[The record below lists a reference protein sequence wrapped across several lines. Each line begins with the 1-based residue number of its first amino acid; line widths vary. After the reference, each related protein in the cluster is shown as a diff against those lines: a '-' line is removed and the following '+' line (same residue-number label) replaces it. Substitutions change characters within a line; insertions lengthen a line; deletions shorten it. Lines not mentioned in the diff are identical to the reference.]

1 MIEIVRLYLKNNLQL
16 KQVPLAVNRKIIN
29 GEVLRN
35 PVCLKCMEK
44 SCVKQNTTGEF
55 VCDDKISSYHVK
67 LHDLEISTFGH
78 LGDLSKLKQG
88 HYAYKSSSK
97 MKYNQFEKI
106 INDQLKPL
114 ISSCEAFETSTRTE
128 VLNSFH
134 DASKWARQMSINAEN
149 LLRNSKGDSI
159 AEKFRNLPSDLKAI
173 YQCSTLLNDA
183 LQAYEIFINPK
194 NVDSGLKRDTQIYQL
209 FDKFQAILF
218 NSEGKANNKSFKLEG
233 ESYVKIPTYASF
245 TTVPLSL
252 LHNALKY
259 TIGNAKIIIK
269 FQEISDDKLII
280 KVISEG
286 SHIDDSEKNK
296 IFEKNFRG
304 KYASELHHD
313 GLGIGLYVAS
323 IVARKHNSTITVVSE
338 PLQYERGKIPI
349 SRNTFTLTMNIK

>member
-29 GEVLRN
+29 IEVLRN
-35 PVCLKCMEK
+35 PICLKCIEK
-44 SCVKQNTTGEF
+44 PCVKQNTTGEF

-67 LHDLEISTFGH
+67 LHDLQISTFGH

-88 HYAYKSSSK
+88 HYAYKCSSK

-106 INDQLKPL
+106 INDQLIPL
-114 ISSCEAFETSTRTE
+114 IASCKAFETSTRTD

-134 DASKWARQMSINAEN
+134 DASKWARQMSINAES
-149 LLRNSKGDSI
+149 LLRKSEGESI
-159 AEKFRNLPSDLKAI
+159 AEKFRNSSSDLKSI
-173 YQCSTLLNDA
+173 YKCSTLLNDA

-194 NVDSGLKRDTQIYQL
+194 NVDYGPKRDTQIYQL

-233 ESYVKIPTYASF
+233 ESHVKIPTYQSF
-245 TTVPLSL
+245 TTIPLSL

-259 TIGNAKIIIK
+259 TLGNAKIIIK
-269 FQEISDDKLII
+269 FLEIPNDKLII

-286 SHIDDSEKNK
+286 PHINDDEKNK

-304 KYASELHHD
+304 KYASKLHHD

-323 IVARKHNSTITVVSE
+323 IVAKKHNSTISVISE
-338 PLQYERGKIPI
+338 PLPYEREGIPI
-349 SRNTFTLTMNIK
+349 SRNTFTLTMNIN

>member
-1 MIEIVRLYLKNNLQL
+1 
-16 KQVPLAVNRKIIN
+16 
-29 GEVLRN
+29 
-35 PVCLKCMEK
+35 
-44 SCVKQNTTGEF
+44 
-55 VCDDKISSYHVK
+55 
-67 LHDLEISTFGH
+67 
-78 LGDLSKLKQG
+78 
-88 HYAYKSSSK
+88 
-97 MKYNQFEKI
+97 
-106 INDQLKPL
+106 
-114 ISSCEAFETSTRTE
+114 
-128 VLNSFH
+128 
-134 DASKWARQMSINAEN
+134 MSINAEN

-286 SHIDDSEKNK
+286 PHIDDSEKNK